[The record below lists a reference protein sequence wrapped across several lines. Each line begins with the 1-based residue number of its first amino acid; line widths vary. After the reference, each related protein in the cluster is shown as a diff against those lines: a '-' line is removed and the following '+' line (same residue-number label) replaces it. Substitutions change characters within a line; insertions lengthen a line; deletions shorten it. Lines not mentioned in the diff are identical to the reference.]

1 VSVGDPLHSQHRMD
15 QSGLSSRAVAD
26 QLGHASTSM
35 TTDAYF
41 GRKVATTGAAAVLEA
56 LDT

>member
-1 VSVGDPLHSQHRMD
+1 
-15 QSGLSSRAVAD
+15 
-26 QLGHASTSM
+26 M
-35 TTDAYF
+35 TRDVYF